1 MIHLFFLLTILSIYL
16 FQQFQMDDPLSR
28 ALREDVEEQI
38 SSDVNPSLS
47 SPVFE
52 SNEFELDDKT
62 ASLSISHSHNEWILP
77 SINERKEE
85 MEITREQTKIFV
97 CDPKKHKSNL
107 DSFVTYLVRTETFN
121 DAVKIKESNVRRRYN
136 DFVWLKNILDI
147 KYPFNI
153 LSPLPMKHTLSN
165 KLHVAADDG
174 EFIRRRMTGKVRH
187 SHGIISFSFAIQG
200 LQNFLQRIIENP
212 VISIDPSVQLFLT
225 ADDEILRAAQQEHP
239 PSTPLSAQVMAS
251 NSNPFRPAIGRG
263 KPIPSEFSRTENQI
277 QVLQENLR
285 KLERLTRKIESDQAG
300 IESESEHLLTAFKQW
315 LDVERK
321 YDENDSFV
329 NILCNTQQAI
339 VDNQIDLLKFTNT
352 KYLEPINEY
361 VLFTGVVQ
369 DVLKRRMQL
378 AENVATS
385 NNEEMFDQLTIANE
399 TIKADVQRWTEAKDK
414 ELVQL
419 FHSLASKKI
428 DFYTESVNV
437 WEQAAAQLSPGTNRR

>member
-1 MIHLFFLLTILSIYL
+1 
-16 FQQFQMDDPLSR
+16 MDDPLSR
-28 ALREDVEEQI
+28 ALREDAEEKVP
-38 SSDVNPSLS
+38 SDVDQSPSLS
-47 SPVFE
+47 DG
-52 SNEFELDDKT
+52 NEFDLDGKT
-62 ASLSISHSHNEWILP
+62 ASLSISHSHNDWILP

-85 MEITREQTKIFV
+85 MEITREQTKVFV

-121 DAVKIKESNVRRRYN
+121 DGVKIKESNVRRRYN

-147 KYPFNI
+147 KYSFNI
-153 LSPLPMKHTLSN
+153 ISPLPMKHTLSN
-165 KLHVAADDG
+165 KLHVVADDG
-174 EFIRRRMTGKVRH
+174 EFIRRRMIGKDR
-187 SHGIISFSFAIQG
+187 SSFVWNNHFLSFFSG

-212 VISIDPSVQLFLT
+212 VISIDPSVQLFLI
-225 ADDEILRAAQQEHP
+225 ADEEVLRAAQQEHP
-239 PSTPLSAQVMAS
+239 PSTPLSPQVIAS
-251 NSNPFRPAIGRG
+251 NSNPFRQPIGRG

-277 QVLQENLR
+277 QILQENLR

-300 IESESEHLLTAFKQW
+300 IETEDEHLLSAFKQW
-315 LDVERK
+315 LDIERK

-329 NILCNTQQAI
+329 NILCNAQQTI
-339 VDNQIDLLKFTNT
+339 VDNQIELLKYTNT

-399 TIKADVQRWTEAKDK
+399 TIKADIQRWTEAKDK

-419 FHSLASKKI
+419 FHSLAGKKI
-428 DFYTESVNV
+428 DFYTESVNI